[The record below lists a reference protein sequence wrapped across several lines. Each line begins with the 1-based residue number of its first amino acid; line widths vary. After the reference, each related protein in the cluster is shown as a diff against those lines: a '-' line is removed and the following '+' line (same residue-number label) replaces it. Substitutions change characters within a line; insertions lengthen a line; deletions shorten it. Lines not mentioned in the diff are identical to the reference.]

1 MKSLRVLKWT
11 LRISGVFI
19 SVWKEVLADELYFWI
34 SNANAKLLDNTI
46 VVSWKSFK
54 TEGPKKCLSKQM
66 HMLYHVLFRRMYTKL
81 AKVYYRLRRR
91 HNQTPSNIFST
102 AVTIS
107 LFWAPKVPPNLIG
120 KLTTAFW
127 TGQSQRILKCWYTGR
142 YLILQF
148 TSSKG
153 DLQ

>member
-1 MKSLRVLKWT
+1 MFSFQSGRRLQTNCTSGYPT
-11 LRISGVFI
+11 LRQN
-19 SVWKEVLADELYFWI
+19 VWTKLA
-34 SNANAKLLDNTI
+34 
-46 VVSWKSFK
+46 VSRKSFK
-54 TEGPKKCLSKQM
+54 KPPKNVCQNRCTCF
-66 HMLYHVLFRRMYTKL
+66 YHVLFRRIYTKL

-91 HNQTPSNIFST
+91 HNQTPSNIFSA

-107 LFWAPKVPPNLIG
+107 LFWAPKEPSELPEMRSKFPSTWLANWQRLF
-120 KLTTAFW
+120 LTD
-127 TGQSQRILKCWYTGR
+127 QSQRILKSWYTGR